1 MDFSKKLYF
10 LISKNKLTQEEFAKK
25 VNTRQQVVSRW
36 LSGIKPSSKS
46 IAKIAEALS
55 TTPEELLS
63 EKESVN
69 QIDSMKKEIKFLRK
83 EVELLKKQIIK
94 NKKK

>member
-36 LSGIKPSSKS
+36 LSGVKPSSKS
-46 IAKIAEALS
+46 IAKIAEALNI
-55 TTPEELLS
+55 TPEELLS
-63 EKESVN
+63 EKGNINE
-69 QIDSMKKEIKFLRK
+69 IDFIKKEILFLRK
-83 EVELLKKQIIK
+83 EVEMLKKQIK
-94 NKKK
+94 LFKK